1 MEITQC
7 QSKGSRSDGIFLFFL
22 LGKLNTATA
31 SPLRDQRMNTNSHR
45 PRLTALG
52 WMHERSVHPKLCY
65 LSSSARSCVRTR
77 GMSKTLKQYRMFTF
91 LINSTERRAECLF
104 DRTVLPFQLS
114 YQTFP
119 VGLRSGQRG
128 FQLSGPVFLK
138 TCLKTPKAYF

>member
-1 MEITQC
+1 MEITQKC
-7 QSKGSRSDGIFLFFL
+7 QSKGSRRSDGIFLFFL

-31 SPLRDQRMNTNSHR
+31 SLLRDQRMNTNSHR

-119 VGLRSGQRG
+119 VGLRSGQSTAGLRI
-128 FQLSGPVFLK
+128 S
-138 TCLKTPKAYF
+138 A